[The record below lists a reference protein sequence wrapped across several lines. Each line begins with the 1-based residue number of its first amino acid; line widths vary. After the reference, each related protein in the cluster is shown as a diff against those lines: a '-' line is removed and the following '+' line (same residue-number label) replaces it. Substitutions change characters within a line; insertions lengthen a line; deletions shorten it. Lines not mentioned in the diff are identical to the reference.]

1 MNLSSTFNLS
11 PAPFRL
17 HGCVVDIWRADLKV
31 HPLELNRLQKS
42 LSPDELDRAARSH
55 FARDRRRFI
64 VARAILR
71 DILARYLD
79 EPPAELQ
86 FSYSVHGKPSLG
98 PNWNF
103 AGLRFN
109 ISHASSVA
117 LYAISCNREVGID
130 IEQIEP
136 KWAVWEI
143 AEKFFTSNETTALR
157 SLPANLLLEGFFN
170 CWTRKEAY
178 VKARGTGLQTA
189 LDSFEVSLAPA
200 EQATFI
206 SEGESG
212 WSLKALPIDRGY
224 VAAIA
229 VEGHD
234 WRPRFLK
241 WQIPPT
247 ITQTLDD

>member
-1 MNLSSTFNLS
+1 
-11 PAPFRL
+11 
-17 HGCVVDIWRADLKV
+17 
-31 HPLELNRLQKS
+31 
-42 LSPDELDRAARSH
+42 
-55 FARDRRRFI
+55 
-64 VARAILR
+64 
-71 DILARYLD
+71 
-79 EPPAELQ
+79 
-86 FSYSVHGKPSLG
+86 
-98 PNWNF
+98 
-103 AGLRFN
+103 
-109 ISHASSVA
+109 VA

-143 AEKFFTSNETTALR
+143 AEKFFTSNETAALR